1 MVPGKEKEAGG
12 QNQGDEEGMAAH
24 GGRERHKPVY
34 NRGRERYLRNLFL
47 MSGVCCHLHFHEY
60 FQTSP
65 GSSATFKRLSYPPP
79 ISLPSSLLS
88 SVSGCLT
95 TSLLPPATPDLP
107 ACHSC
112 TAHRLP
118 LGLQL
123 QSVSTKRSK
132 HKSSAP

>member
-1 MVPGKEKEAGG
+1 VCGWAVSAKISSRYLGAPRCGPSEVKEDYTFLFLYFY
-12 QNQGDEEGMAAH
+12 NNS
-24 GGRERHKPVY
+24 GRERHKPIY

-47 MSGVCCHLHFHEY
+47 MSGVLCYLHFQEY
-60 FQTSP
+60 FQTGP
-65 GSSATFKRLSYPPP
+65 GSSATFKRLSSPPP
-79 ISLPSSLLS
+79 ISLPSSLPS

-118 LGLQL
+118 LGL
-123 QSVSTKRSK
+123 
-132 HKSSAP
+132 